1 MSYNRLR
8 SINNYW
14 SKHKSMGNS
23 LMKSEFSRDRFK
35 VIISKL
41 YVAEPDK
48 PQQASKLHYVEEL
61 LLCLK
66 STFMKYRQNSSFQ
79 SIDESMTKFKE
90 RCSFKQY
97 LPMKPLKRGIKLWM
111 RCDPRS
117 GYTYN
122 VNVSAGK
129 DSEDLSCPLGEKV
142 VKTLLSTALML
153 FDVTDKLW
161 VAWIEQTRWLV
172 CMN

>member
-1 MSYNRLR
+1 MDKFQKAKKKRKKIAPTDAHEIMKLFGGFFIMSYNRLP

-35 VIISKL
+35 LITSKL

-48 PQQASKLHYVEEL
+48 SQQASKLHYLEEL

-79 SIDESMTKFKE
+79 SIDESMTKFKG
-90 RCSFKQY
+90 RCSFKEY

-111 RCDPRS
+111 
-117 GYTYN
+117 
-122 VNVSAGK
+122 
-129 DSEDLSCPLGEKV
+129 
-142 VKTLLSTALML
+142 
-153 FDVTDKLW
+153 
-161 VAWIEQTRWLV
+161 
-172 CMN
+172 